1 MGYSGLGMQRWI
13 STLKP
18 RKFMAKRS
26 KPDGGGID
34 GDSGPSIG
42 DYYHLKSN
50 KLENLQK
57 IKFTPGYRKKLESE
71 IREENHKQFI
81 LNIISFAVAV
91 VFIISILAF
100 LIIKFNWI

>member
-26 KPDGGGID
+26 KPDGGGVD
-34 GDSGPSIG
+34 GVNGPSIN
-42 DYYHLKSN
+42 DYYHLKPN
-50 KLENLQK
+50 KLDNLLK
-57 IKFTPGYRKKLESE
+57 KKFSPAYRKKLESE

-81 LNIISFAVAV
+81 L
-91 VFIISILAF
+91 IL
-100 LIIKFNWI
+100 LVYLLR